1 MKIILV
7 VGARPN
13 FMKIA
18 PIVDEVKKRGIEFL
32 LVHTGQHYDDAM
44 SETFFKDLG
53 IPKPNVNLNVGS
65 QSHAKQTAEI
75 MVKFEKVVLGYNP
88 NLVLVVGDVNSTIAC
103 ALVSAKLGIKVAHV
117 EAGLRSFDRK
127 MPEEINRILTD
138 QISDYLFA
146 TEEEAVK
153 NLSNEGIKNNVYLVG
168 NVMIDTLFK
177 NKERAKDREVVS
189 GDFVLLTLHRPS
201 NVDCRERFEEIVCA
215 LEELNSK
222 IKVVFP
228 IHPRTR
234 NKAEEFGILERLKA
248 LELMGPLGYLDMLN
262 LQMNAK
268 FVLTDSGGL
277 QEETS
282 ALGVPCLTLRDNTE
296 RPLTVKEGTNKVI
309 GSKKEDILR
318 ESYALFNCERKSCGL
333 WDGKAA
339 ERIMDVLLGK
349 REVNKVFKAIIFDV
363 DGVLVD
369 TTSYSINCK
378 LRLLKEYGLD
388 LKDYEPVFSNISLKH
403 LVAKVNE
410 EFNVNIS
417 AEEFIKKRENMYV
430 EGIKDHIKIF
440 DGVKELF
447 GFLKERKIL
456 IGLSTSAT
464 KRKLDANLKELDF
477 DFKAIITADD
487 VERQKPDSAQY
498 LLAAEKIKVDPKN
511 CLVVEDSPIG
521 ITAAKKAGMFCLGIT
536 NSFSKDKLDEAD
548 EIIENILEVKRFI

>member
-1 MKIILV
+1 
-7 VGARPN
+7 
-13 FMKIA
+13 
-18 PIVDEVKKRGIEFL
+18 
-32 LVHTGQHYDDAM
+32 
-44 SETFFKDLG
+44 
-53 IPKPNVNLNVGS
+53 
-65 QSHAKQTAEI
+65 
-75 MVKFEKVVLGYNP
+75 
-88 NLVLVVGDVNSTIAC
+88 
-103 ALVSAKLGIKVAHV
+103 
-117 EAGLRSFDRK
+117 
-127 MPEEINRILTD
+127 
-138 QISDYLFA
+138 
-146 TEEEAVK
+146 
-153 NLSNEGIKNNVYLVG
+153 
-168 NVMIDTLFK
+168 
-177 NKERAKDREVVS
+177 
-189 GDFVLLTLHRPS
+189 
-201 NVDCRERFEEIVCA
+201 
-215 LEELNSK
+215 
-222 IKVVFP
+222 
-228 IHPRTR
+228 
-234 NKAEEFGILERLKA
+234 
-248 LELMGPLGYLDMLN
+248 
-262 LQMNAK
+262 
-268 FVLTDSGGL
+268 
-277 QEETS
+277 
-282 ALGVPCLTLRDNTE
+282 
-296 RPLTVKEGTNKVI
+296 
-309 GSKKEDILR
+309 
-318 ESYALFNCERKSCGL
+318 
-333 WDGKAA
+333 
-339 ERIMDVLLGK
+339 
-349 REVNKVFKAIIFDV
+349 FDV